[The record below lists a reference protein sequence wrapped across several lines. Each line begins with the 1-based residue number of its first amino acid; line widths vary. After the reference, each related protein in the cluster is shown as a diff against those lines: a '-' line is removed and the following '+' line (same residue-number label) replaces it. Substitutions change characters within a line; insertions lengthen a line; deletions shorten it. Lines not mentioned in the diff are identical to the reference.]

1 MNRGVERQSRLPI
14 SGVELVWDLST
25 GKGSLRRFKRRPRTP
40 QVLSNQ
46 ERTLALRG
54 WWTVMGRMSFL
65 EAIETWRLGQSV
77 KLAEISG
84 QNVEYSSGESSAVEG
99 EEMLRAAFKSTN
111 FKPIRVLDIVIMLKQ
126 EGKIIESN
134 LGFRAEWVRSC
145 LSWMIDLLAEE
156 RRLSEVT
163 RSGLKAFINQPYLTG
178 FS

>member
-1 MNRGVERQSRLPI
+1 MHFYMNRGVERQSRLPI

-84 QNVEYSSGESSAVEG
+84 QNVEYSSGESS
-99 EEMLRAAFKSTN
+99 
-111 FKPIRVLDIVIMLKQ
+111 
-126 EGKIIESN
+126 
-134 LGFRAEWVRSC
+134 
-145 LSWMIDLLAEE
+145 
-156 RRLSEVT
+156 
-163 RSGLKAFINQPYLTG
+163 
-178 FS
+178 